1 MVVPKRRQQ
10 SSSQQR
16 AYIEASEREMPPSI
30 ATAARMPKELAE
42 LEHLL
47 AREGQLLEQLKL
59 QFKTGHHPASLSPQ
73 LSANPHN
80 QELINELPLLT
91 SEQQSKRVAQEL
103 RTILESKK
111 IGAWSRQPTRSPSCL
126 TPLRRSFWLTRVP
139 HHSHSPISA
148 GRADALSRGHQRVR
162 RRSNNSNTTRAQS
175 RVCILG

>member
-1 MVVPKRRQQ
+1 MPKRSSGGLPYAASTHFQVTGPAPHLQSSQPQSFSPSSTDSDPLVVPKRRQQ

-30 ATAARMPKELAE
+30 AMGARMPKELAE

-111 IGAWSRQPTRSPSCL
+111 IGTWSRQPSCL
-126 TPLRRSFWLTRVP
+126 VPSADRS
-139 HHSHSPISA
+139 
-148 GRADALSRGHQRVR
+148 G
-162 RRSNNSNTTRAQS
+162 
-175 RVCILG
+175 

>member
-1 MVVPKRRQQ
+1 
-10 SSSQQR
+10 
-16 AYIEASEREMPPSI
+16 
-30 ATAARMPKELAE
+30 MPKELAE

-111 IGAWSRQPTRSPSCL
+111 IGAWSRRPTRSPSCL
-126 TPLRRSFWLTRVP
+126 TPFADRS
-139 HHSHSPISA
+139 
-148 GRADALSRGHQRVR
+148 G
-162 RRSNNSNTTRAQS
+162 
-175 RVCILG
+175 